1 MSALNNSMMGIT
13 PMMNMT
19 VQQQIN
25 SSTHHVSWA
34 NDLAFV
40 PDMPISYSVESF
52 SEYGDGFTP
61 NDDFNS
67 EWNPMYEKVMKRS
80 QSANFANDTYGACT
94 ILDYS
99 MF

>member
-1 MSALNNSMMGIT
+1 MSALSASMMGIT

-25 SSTHHVSWA
+25 SGNHVSWA
-34 NDLAFV
+34 NDFAYV
-40 PDMPISYSVESF
+40 PDMQMSYSVESF
-52 SEYGDGFTP
+52 NDYGDGFSNT
-61 NDDFNS
+61 DDFNS

-80 QSANFANDTYGACT
+80 QSANFANDTYSACT
-94 ILDYS
+94 LDYS